1 LVILEKV
8 GINESKKKNN
18 ANIIYIKNNAI
29 SLELA
34 SWVDLSI
41 FPLLLL
47 MLGYYVTANIET
59 VIALDGV

>member
-1 LVILEKV
+1 LIISEKL
-8 GINESKKKNN
+8 GINESKKRTML
-18 ANIIYIKNNAI
+18 ISYIKNNAI

-47 MLGYYVTANIET
+47 MSGYSVTANIET